1 MLRTIQENARR
12 IAPAPP
18 PHAGQR
24 RISQG
29 GMLMKIPVRSCAGLV
44 MAAAVAAAFAAPQP
58 VAAQSATL
66 RFSHWLP
73 PVHVVH
79 RTGIAPWV
87 ESVKKASGGSL
98 TIQIF
103 PAQQLGQAKDH
114 YDMAK
119 DGVADI
125 TFLNPGY
132 QAGRFPL
139 AGAAELPFLIDDAT
153 AGSEV
158 FHKWYAKYA
167 EKEMPEVKLCH
178 AFLFAPGA
186 LHSKK
191 QIKVPDD
198 MKGVKGRAA
207 QATLARIFALLGGS
221 SVPVAAPEARD
232 ALERGVVE
240 LMTAPWGSM
249 LRPWNL
255 DKAVGYT
262 LDMSFYSGVLV
273 DAINKPAYEK
283 LSPAHKKVIDEH
295 CTPEWSKKMAA
306 GWAENEKKGYAEM
319 KAQTTRTVYVP
330 TKAEVKLWRDA
341 MAPITDQWK
350 KSVKDRGVDA
360 DTALKELQ
368 TALRAAGASSE

>member
-1 MLRTIQENARR
+1 MPTTLVRTSKHMTFIGA
-12 IAPAPP
+12 AVA
-18 PHAGQR
+18 
-24 RISQG
+24 
-29 GMLMKIPVRSCAGLV
+29 L
-44 MAAAVAAAFAAPQP
+44 AAVAAAPQP
-58 VAAQSATL
+58 ALAQSQTL
-66 RFSHWLP
+66 RFSHWVP
-73 PVHVVH
+73 PVHVVS
-79 RTGIAPWV
+79 RTGIIPWA
-87 ESVKKASGGSL
+87 ESVKKASGGNL

-125 TFLNPGY
+125 SFFNPGY
-132 QAGRFPL
+132 QAGRFPV
-139 AGAAELPFLIDDAT
+139 AGAAELPFLISDPVA
-153 AGSEV
+153 ASEV
-158 FHKWYAKYA
+158 FHKWYMKYA
-167 EKEMPEVKLCH
+167 AKEMPDIKICH
-178 AFLFAPGA
+178 VFLFAPGA

-191 QIKVPDD
+191 QIKVPAD

-207 QATLARIFALLGGS
+207 QATLARTFALLGGS

-255 DKAVGYT
+255 DKAVSYT
-262 LDMSFYSGVLV
+262 LDMSFYSGILF
-273 DAINKPAYEK
+273 DGMNKAAYDK
-283 LSPAHKKVIDEH
+283 LSPANKKVIDEH
-295 CTPEWSKKMAA
+295 CTPEWSKKMAT

-319 KAQTTRTVYVP
+319 VAQKTRTVYKP
-330 TKAEVKLWRDA
+330 TPAEVKQWQDA

-360 DTALKELQ
+360 DAALAELKTALK
-368 TALRAAGASSE
+368 AAGASGE

>member
-1 MLRTIQENARR
+1 MSKLLVG
-12 IAPAPP
+12 APA
-18 PHAGQR
+18 G
-24 RISQG
+24 I
-29 GMLMKIPVRSCAGLV
+29 
-44 MAAAVAAAFAAPQP
+44 AAAVIACTAAAPIPA
-58 VAAQSATL
+58 AAQSATL

-73 PVHVVH
+73 PVHVVAK
-79 RTGIAPWV
+79 TGIVPWTEV
-87 ESVKKASGGSL
+87 VKKASGGTLS
-98 TIQIF
+98 IQIF

-125 TFLNPGY
+125 TFFNPGY
-132 QAGRFPL
+132 QAGRFPV
-139 AGAAELPFLIDDAT
+139 AGAAELPFLIKDPV

-158 FHKWYAKYA
+158 FHKWYLKYA
-167 EKEMPEVKLCH
+167 EKEMPDIKVCH
-178 AFLFAPGA
+178 LFLFAPGA

-191 QIKVPDD
+191 PIKVPAD

-207 QATLARIFALLGGS
+207 HATLARTFALLGGS

-255 DKAVGYT
+255 DKAVQYT
-262 LDMSFYSGVLV
+262 LDMSFYSGNLF
-273 DAINKPAYEK
+273 DGINKAAYNK

-295 CTPEWSKKMAA
+295 CTPEWSKRIAA
-306 GWAENEKKGYAEM
+306 GWAENEKKGHAELM
-319 KAQTTRTVYVP
+319 AQKTRTVHVP
-330 TKAEVKLWRDA
+330 SKAELKLWHDA
-341 MAPITDQWK
+341 MAPITEQWK

-360 DTALKELQ
+360 DAALNDLKTALK
-368 TALRAAGASSE
+368 AAGASGE

>member
-1 MLRTIQENARR
+1 MSKARICIGFAAAA
-12 IAPAPP
+12 IAAIG
-18 PHAGQR
+18 A
-24 RISQG
+24 
-29 GMLMKIPVRSCAGLV
+29 L
-44 MAAAVAAAFAAPQP
+44 AAAVPAS
-58 VAAQSATL
+58 AQSASL

-87 ESVKKASGGSL
+87 EAVKKASGGTL
-98 TIQIF
+98 TLQVF

-125 TFLNPGY
+125 TFFNPGY
-132 QAGRFPL
+132 QAGRFPV
-139 AGAAELPFLIDDAT
+139 AGAAELPFLISDPV
-153 AGSEV
+153 AGSEI
-158 FHKWYAKYA
+158 FHKWYVKYA
-167 EKEMPEVKLCH
+167 AKEMPDIRVCH
-178 AFLFAPGA
+178 VFLFAPGA
-186 LHSKK
+186 LHSKRP
-191 QIKVPDD
+191 IKVPAD

-207 QATLARIFALLGGS
+207 QATLARTFALLGGS

-255 DKAVGYT
+255 DKAVPYT
-262 LDMSFYSGVLV
+262 LDMSFYSGVLM
-273 DAINKPAYEK
+273 DGMNKASYDK

-295 CTPEWSKKMAA
+295 CTPEWSKKMAT

-319 KAQTTRTVYVP
+319 KAQKTRTVHVP
-330 TKAEVKLWRDA
+330 TKDELKLWHDA
-341 MAPITDQWK
+341 MAPITVQWK
-350 KSVKDRGVDA
+350 ASVKERGVNPDA
-360 DTALKELQ
+360 ALNELQ
-368 TALRAAGASSE
+368 AALRAAGASGQ

>member
-1 MLRTIQENARR
+1 MPKLLAAIPAA
-12 IAPAPP
+12 IAGAALACTAAGPTPA
-18 PHAGQR
+18 
-24 RISQG
+24 S
-29 GMLMKIPVRSCAGLV
+29 
-44 MAAAVAAAFAAPQP
+44 
-58 VAAQSATL
+58 AQSATL

-73 PVHVVH
+73 PVHVVSK
-79 RTGIAPWV
+79 TGIVPWT
-87 ESVKKASGGSL
+87 ESVKKASGGTL

-132 QAGRFPL
+132 QAGRFPV
-139 AGAAELPFLIDDAT
+139 AGAAELPFLISDA
-153 AGSEV
+153 AVASEV

-167 EKEMPEVKLCH
+167 EKEMPEVKVCH
-178 AFLFAPGA
+178 VFLFAPGA

-191 QIKVPDD
+191 PIKVPAD

-207 QATLARIFALLGGS
+207 QATLARTFALLGGS
-221 SVPVAAPEARD
+221 SVPVAAPEARE

-255 DKAVGYT
+255 DKAVQYT
-262 LDMSFYSGVLV
+262 LDMSFYSGVLI
-273 DAINKPAYEK
+273 DAINKAAYDK

-295 CTPEWSKKMAA
+295 CTPEWSKKIAM
-306 GWAENEKKGYAEM
+306 GWAENEKKGYAELT
-319 KAQTTRTVYVP
+319 AQKTRTVHVP
-330 TKAEVKLWRDA
+330 TKDELKLWHDA

-350 KSVKDRGVDA
+350 KSVSDRGVDA
-360 DTALKELQ
+360 DAALKELKS
-368 TALRAAGASSE
+368 ALKAANAAGE